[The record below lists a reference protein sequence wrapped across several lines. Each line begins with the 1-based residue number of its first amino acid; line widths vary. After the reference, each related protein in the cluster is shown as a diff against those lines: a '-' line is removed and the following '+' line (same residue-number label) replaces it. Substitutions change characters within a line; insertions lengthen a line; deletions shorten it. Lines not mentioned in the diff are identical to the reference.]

1 MTGAAEG
8 HGDARLEH
16 VAQPLEDD
24 AQRIVAEG
32 KEHRA
37 ARLRAA
43 VVTDRQIQVTHI
55 DGATVYRPTIRDKI
69 SYLILSRPTA
79 LRPAPSGVNE
89 RSAGRRTLTNQIE
102 TNARPTY
109 GRQDQSTQRV

>member
-43 VVTDRQIQVTHI
+43 VVTDRQKVTHI

-102 TNARPTY
+102 TNARPTVDRTNPHNEY
-109 GRQDQSTQRV
+109 R

>member
-1 MTGAAEG
+1 VLSLQLLPHRLRRREQPMTGAAEG

-43 VVTDRQIQVTHI
+43 VVTDRQI
-55 DGATVYRPTIRDKI
+55 K
-69 SYLILSRPTA
+69 SRTSTA
-79 LRPAPSGVNE
+79 LPST
-89 RSAGRRTLTNQIE
+89 GRR
-102 TNARPTY
+102 
-109 GRQDQSTQRV
+109 